1 MKNLI
6 MTVSS
11 SVVLIF
17 AASAMAQKSSL
28 PTPKPVTQVSE
39 FKPHVGL
46 LLGAAQPEGSGI
58 TASEV
63 AVDIGYQPYI
73 PFGLAAEFNHSRID
87 DGDDTKDR
95 NTVWLKGS
103 YNFGGTTP
111 IIKSSYMG
119 VALGTVFKSDGT
131 SLALAPIL
139 GFDIPVA
146 RITEG
151 IFSLGASARYE
162 IVGDDEV
169 DTLALGAVAKY
180 WY

>member
-6 MTVSS
+6 MTVTSAA
-11 SVVLIF
+11 VLGF
-17 AASAMAQKSSL
+17 AGNALAQTSTM
-28 PTPKPVTQVSE
+28 PAPKPVTQLSE
-39 FKPHVGL
+39 FKPHVSI

-73 PFGLAAEFNHSRID
+73 PFGIAAEFNHARID
-87 DGDDTKDR
+87 DGVEAQDR
-95 NTVWLKGS
+95 NTLWLKGS

-111 IIKSSYMG
+111 VIKNSYIG
-119 VALGTVFKSDGT
+119 LGLGTVFKSDGT
-131 SLALAPIL
+131 SLAVAPIL

-146 RITEG
+146 RTSEG
-151 IFSLGASARYE
+151 VFSLGASARYA
-162 IVGDDEV
+162 VVADDEV
-169 DTLALGAVAKY
+169 DTLSVGGVVKY